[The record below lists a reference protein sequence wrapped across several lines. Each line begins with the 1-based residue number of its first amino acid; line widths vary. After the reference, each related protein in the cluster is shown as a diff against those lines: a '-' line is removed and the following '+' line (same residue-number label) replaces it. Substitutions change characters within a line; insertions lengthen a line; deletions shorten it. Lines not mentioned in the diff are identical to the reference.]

1 MPSAVVLSNLL
12 MQGPFCPDKHDCRV
26 KSSVFKKKKIVNKNG
41 RIDIINKLLSEF
53 RVPTVIY
60 KHAGNASEKR

>member
-1 MPSAVVLSNLL
+1 LL
-12 MQGPFCPDKHDCRV
+12 FRV
-26 KSSVFKKKKIVNKNG
+26 QSFVFKKIVNKNG

-53 RVPTVIY
+53 RAPTVIY

>member
-1 MPSAVVLSNLL
+1 MKTKMGYMIKWYNCIVI
-12 MQGPFCPDKHDCRV
+12 Q
-26 KSSVFKKKKIVNKNG
+26 SSELCFQKKIVNKNG

-53 RVPTVIY
+53 RAPTVIY

>member
-1 MPSAVVLSNLL
+1 MIKWYNCIVI
-12 MQGPFCPDKHDCRV
+12 Q
-26 KSSVFKKKKIVNKNG
+26 SSELCFQIKIVNKNG

-53 RVPTVIY
+53 RAPTVIY